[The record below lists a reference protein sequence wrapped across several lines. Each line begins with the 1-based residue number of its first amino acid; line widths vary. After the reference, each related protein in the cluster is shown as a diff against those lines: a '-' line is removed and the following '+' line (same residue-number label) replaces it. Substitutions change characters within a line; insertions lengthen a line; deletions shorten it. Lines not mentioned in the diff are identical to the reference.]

1 MLFYVEYG
9 LYYIR
14 NKRRTGSFQTTRR
27 GGQLGWRLFSF
38 SDGVFY
44 LTHVL
49 VERLRVIFI
58 DYNYQYLAKCQSLYL
73 VLFLIIYIGG
83 DETILCT
90 ICILPPGFLLIPM
103 EHMFYG
109 KKNEK
114 IVLKHFFGFFFK
126 LKKTVKPFKL
136 RFLTVETEPYYLNS

>member
-27 GGQLGWRLFSF
+27 SGQLGWRLFSF
-38 SDGVFY
+38 SDGVLY

-58 DYNYQYLAKCQSLYL
+58 DYNYQYLAKCQCLYL
-73 VLFLIIYIGG
+73 VLFLILYIGG

-90 ICILPPGFLLIPM
+90 FCRLPPGFLLIPM
-103 EHMFYG
+103 EHRFYG
-109 KKNEK
+109 KNK
-114 IVLKHFFGFFFK
+114 
-126 LKKTVKPFKL
+126 
-136 RFLTVETEPYYLNS
+136 

>member
-109 KKNEK
+109 KKKYN
-114 IVLKHFFGFFFK
+114 IL
-126 LKKTVKPFKL
+126 LIL
-136 RFLTVETEPYYLNS
+136 ILIYLLL

>member
-1 MLFYVEYG
+1 MTFHV
-9 LYYIR
+9 IC
-14 NKRRTGSFQTTRR
+14 FHTTKR

-90 ICILPPGFLLIPM
+90 ICILPPGFLFIPM
-103 EHMFYG
+103 EHMFYEK
-109 KKNEK
+109 KKNLYYDD
-114 IVLKHFFGFFFK
+114 IV
-126 LKKTVKPFKL
+126 
-136 RFLTVETEPYYLNS
+136 RFLHAILFSGQNKCPTL